1 MYSVKTIGII
11 VNSNSRKYV
20 RARRDPVRHFRMIGD
35 PFVDVRLTRSVEEL
49 RQVLLDFREQGIPFV
64 ATSGGDGTIHYTITE
79 LMHLYRD
86 EPLPP
91 LLILKGG
98 TMNNISKS
106 IGLKGGDS
114 AILRRAVDRVR
125 RGDEL
130 LSSRRDTMK
139 IDESFCFLFGN
150 GLTADFLNEYY
161 RRGKSYTRLIHFV
174 GEAIV
179 SSVRKSPHPLF
190 RGFRGRVFA
199 DDQLLDGDTFLGI
212 LAGTVENIG
221 LSFTPLPR
229 ANELDRSF
237 HLIATG
243 MRPGELARNLMK
255 LRRGI
260 PIESPRHFDGVV
272 RKLRLE
278 CDDPFLYTM
287 DGDLFE
293 SDGVLTVEAGRSV
306 QLVSV

>member
-1 MYSVKTIGII
+1 MKTIGII
-11 VNSNSRKYV
+11 VNCNSRKYL
-20 RARRDPVRHFRMIGD
+20 RSRRDPLRSFREIGD
-35 PFVDVRLTRSVEEL
+35 PFVDVRLTRSVEEV

-64 ATSGGDGTIHYTITE
+64 ATSGGDGTIHYTLTE

-106 IGLKGGDS
+106 IGLKGDDA
-114 AILRRAVDRVR
+114 AILRRAVDRLR
-125 RGDEL
+125 KGDEL
-130 LSSRRDTMK
+130 RSCRRDTMK
-139 IDESFCFLFGN
+139 IDESSCFLFGN
-150 GLTADFLNEYY
+150 GLTADFLSEYY

-179 SSVRKSPHPLF
+179 SSVRKNPHSLF

-199 DDQLLDGDTFLGI
+199 DGQPLGDASFLGI
-212 LAGTVENIG
+212 LAGTVEHIG
-221 LSFTPLPR
+221 LGFAPLPR
-229 ANELDRSF
+229 ATELDGSF

-243 MRPGELARNLMK
+243 MRPAELAGNLMK
-255 LRRGI
+255 LRRGK
-260 PIESPRHFDGVV
+260 PISNPRHFDGVV

-293 SDGVLTVEAGRSV
+293 SDGVLTVEAGRPV